1 MQCLLKLFGLLWLLL
16 VGGENNVTFA
26 FSPTTP
32 TSTMTRT
39 HPRFHEPGMTSSTSL
54 HAYQVSIEY
63 CTGCR
68 WGLRAFW
75 FAQELLSTFQN
86 DAGLSAVTLI
96 PSRPSDTVKGGR
108 FVVKCHKDGDT
119 KEPLIL
125 WNREEKASFPEPKQ
139 LKQLVRDVIDPDL
152 YLGHSDT
159 TKAQER
165 AAATTTAS
173 TEAVEVVV
181 DLTTEAPLERRVDS
195 TLNPVDIQNRK
206 SPNVAITYCTGCKWL
221 LRAAYYG
228 QDLLATFDDEVNS
241 LTLIPSRPPFKGGA
255 FAVHVDGDA
264 AVLWDRFVQG
274 RFPESKELKQLL
286 RDQLF
291 PSKDLGLHIDGS
303 PRSSGGSGGG
313 GGEMSEDEAEHA
325 RKFFGVQ

>member
-1 MQCLLKLFGLLWLLL
+1 MQYLLNLAGLSWLLL
-16 VGGENNVTFA
+16 GGESNVAVALTATFPSA
-26 FSPTTP
+26 TFSRENCW
-32 TSTMTRT
+32 SSSSS
-39 HPRFHEPGMTSSTSL
+39 SSTSSL

-96 PSRPSDTVKGGR
+96 PSRPTSDNTVKGGR
-108 FVVKCHKDGDT
+108 FVVKCHNDDDDT
-119 KEPLIL
+119 KKESLVL
-125 WNREEKASFPEPKQ
+125 WNREDKGSFPEPKQ

-159 TKAQER
+159 AKAQESV
-165 AAATTTAS
+165 AAATIAPK
-173 TEAVEVVV
+173 EQKVEVI
-181 DLTTEAPLERRVDS
+181 DLTTDAPLERRVDA
-195 TLNPVDIQNRK
+195 TLNPTEIQNRK

-228 QDLLATFDDEVNS
+228 QDLVSTFDAEINS
-241 LTLIPSRPPFKGGA
+241 LTLIPSRPPGKGGA
-255 FAVHVDGDA
+255 FAVHVDGDI
-264 AVLWDRFVQG
+264 VLWDRFVQG

-286 RDQLF
+286 RDELN
-291 PSKDLGLHIDGS
+291 PTKDLGHHID
-303 PRSSGGSGGG
+303 RSSSRSGTGGVAMG
-313 GGEMSEDEAEHA
+313 EDEAEQA
-325 RKFFGVQ
+325 RKFFGVG